1 MSINNPKEE
10 KDYIDFYDFVK
21 ALNILCRS
29 EDEVLDKYIFKL
41 FDMRGKNKIHRDE
54 MIMMTINMPDMNFG
68 FNKNIKN
75 YYTRKIEDSA
85 V

>member
-1 MSINNPKEE
+1 
-10 KDYIDFYDFVK
+10 
-21 ALNILCRS
+21 
-29 EDEVLDKYIFKL
+29 
-41 FDMRGKNKIHRDE
+41 MRGKNKIHRDE